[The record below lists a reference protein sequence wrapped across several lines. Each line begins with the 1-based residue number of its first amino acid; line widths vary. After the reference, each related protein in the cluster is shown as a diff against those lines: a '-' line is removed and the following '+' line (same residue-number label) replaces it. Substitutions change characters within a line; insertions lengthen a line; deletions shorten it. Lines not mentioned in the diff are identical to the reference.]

1 MTVTPTI
8 DVGSILMIITML
20 GSAIAIVV
28 GVRVELAD
36 LKTAVSKLGVRLEKH
51 EDVVFTL
58 AGQVQYIVGR
68 LDDTPRPHTT
78 RTRLSDS

>member
-20 GSAIAIVV
+20 GSAVAIVV

-36 LKTAVSKLGVRLEKH
+36 LKEAVGKLGIRLEKH
-51 EDVVFTL
+51 EEVVFEL
-58 AGQVQYIVGR
+58 AGQVQRIVGR
-68 LDDTPRPHTT
+68 LEATPRPHTT